1 MPMPQPRSGKPKA
14 TDNPSRVAA
23 TECSPQLKPWVIL
36 NRVDLLS
43 AGQLG
48 ATPSGRRLTRT
59 AAYINGSGK
68 LTRWAAWLIWPIPSP
83 SHRGWLALR
92 LHVWS
97 KLGDYECNR
106 LDYKS

>member
-23 TECSPQLKPWVIL
+23 TECSPRLKRWVIL

-48 ATPSGRRLTRT
+48 ATPSARRLRGPLPTLMAQASWR
-59 AAYINGSGK
+59 AGQP
-68 LTRWAAWLIWPIPSP
+68 AWYGDSFAI
-83 SHRGWLALR
+83 ALR
-92 LHVWS
+92 MA
-97 KLGDYECNR
+97 GA
-106 LDYKS
+106 